1 MSRQLV
7 MTRTRLMCL
16 RGALM
21 KMNNSHGRDPIELP
35 LVRRKLI
42 TQTGEDFDII
52 DLGKELGFLASTL
65 TAGALR

>member
-1 MSRQLV
+1 
-7 MTRTRLMCL
+7 
-16 RGALM
+16 M